1 MPLHQQKQSTI
12 QQPQQQHMFS
22 QQFQQHQFHDFTY
35 APPPP
40 LPHPS
45 AHHSQQMQQQ
55 QQQQQQQNYNFILP
69 QQQQQQHQYMQSQQ
83 ANHPIDDFGTVG
95 FAPAHNMAPGA
106 GGDPMHQ
113 NSNMMSQPFMYHPE
127 NPAFYY
133 FHPPN

>member
-45 AHHSQQMQQQ
+45 AHHSQQMQQ